1 MRVSYQQL
9 TPYPGYEE
17 HVAATLLTDESSQV
31 DPEFFPKAIR
41 PYQLA
46 EGMTQNDIQVPGPHP
61 GQSIRL
67 RVFKPVNCGENAP
80 IIFDIHGGGFT
91 SGALD
96 TDNRRCVALS
106 QLSGCIAVSVEYR
119 LVSDEVRFPEPLLDC
134 HAAYLWLTENAG
146 ELGGD
151 GARIGVHGTSAGG
164 CLSAGLALYLRDRGE
179 QTPALTVLSCPRLDI
194 GPTPSKLRF
203 GPLSASRNPYP
214 NIGYVRYSGLDGGNL
229 PPYYAIPGQC
239 TDLRGLGP
247 HMMITAEY
255 DPLRDEGLRY
265 AMRLLETGVPCEIL
279 SAPRVTHGFCAINH
293 PLTDWVHKGIAASF
307 RREFHMD
314 VTEI

>member
-1 MRVSYQQL
+1 MRVNYQTL

-17 HVAATLLTDESSQV
+17 HVAATLLTDESGKV

-46 EGMTQNDIQVPGPHP
+46 EGMTQEDIQVPGPNS
-61 GQSIRL
+61 GQTIRL
-67 RVFKPVNCGENAP
+67 RVFKPAEREENAP
-80 IIFDIHGGGFT
+80 VIMDIHGGGFT
-91 SGALD
+91 SGALE
-96 TDNRRCVALS
+96 TDNRRCVALAR
-106 QLSGCIAVSVEYR
+106 LTGCVVVSVEYR

-146 ELGGD
+146 QLSGD
-151 GARIGVHGTSAGG
+151 PKRIGIHGTSAGG

-194 GPTPSKLRF
+194 GPTPSKLQF
-203 GPLSASRNPYP
+203 GPLKASRNPYP
-214 NIGYVRYSGLDGGNL
+214 QIGYVRYSGLDAGVL

-239 TDLRGLGP
+239 VDLRGLGP
-247 HMMITAEY
+247 HMVITAEY
-255 DPLRDEGLRY
+255 DPLRDEGLHY
-265 AMRLLETGVPCEIL
+265 AMRLLENSVPCEIL
-279 SAPRVTHGFCAINH
+279 SAPRVTHGFCAIDH

-307 RREFHMD
+307 RREFHMP